1 MRAMRAHSSHHTQCL
16 LPASRNA
23 GSQPPWLQVL
33 THWPRP
39 GVRDAQKRHLVRR
52 AASQLA
58 DVALDVVEERL
69 ATLQVRPLSACST
82 SQRLRYNIAD
92 RSGML
97 HANIDVEDLSCV
109 MPHMQTLQSAAAREA
124 ATAPCAL

>member
-1 MRAMRAHSSHHTQCL
+1 MRAHSNHHTQCL
-16 LPASRNA
+16 LTASCNA
-23 GSQPPWLQVL
+23 GSQPRWLQVL

-39 GVRDAQKRHLVRR
+39 GVHDAQKRHLVRR

-92 RSGML
+92 HSGML
-97 HANIDVEDLSCV
+97 HAGSNADG
-109 MPHMQTLQSAAAREA
+109 
-124 ATAPCAL
+124 